1 MPAKTRMRFNL
12 KLLLLLV
19 TLCAIILAWNQVRQR
34 TIAAQSQSLANGA
47 NYREL
52 VPETENRHSSL
63 YLDGVGVTHAVLA
76 GPEGYA
82 ALRKRLDA
90 SNQITGLTFTSTDAF
105 RLFDARE
112 FPNLNSL
119 TLRDLDYT
127 TISLSSITPL
137 KRLQRL
143 EIEAY
148 KTSAI
153 PILATLPE
161 MPRPIHL
168 DLRTDKLDSFDGFPQ
183 LKGVTKL
190 VLNVQTSAAEMQ
202 MLQERLPACDI
213 HYDTE

>member
-1 MPAKTRMRFNL
+1 MRFNL

-19 TLCAIILAWNQVRQR
+19 TLCAVILAWNQVRQR
-34 TIAAQSQSLANGA
+34 TIVAQTQSLANSG
-47 NYREL
+47 YHMEY
-52 VPETENRHSSL
+52 VPEAENRHSSF
-63 YLDGVGVTHAVLA
+63 YIDGVGAVTQAVLR

-90 SNQITGLTFTSTDAF
+90 FDQIKELTFTSTDAF
-105 RLFDARE
+105 AFFDARE
-112 FPNLNSL
+112 FPNLKSL

-127 TISLSSITPL
+127 TISLSSITLL

-143 EIEAY
+143 EIQAY
-148 KTSAI
+148 KSSPI

-161 MPRPIHL
+161 MPRPIQLH
-168 DLRTDKLDSFDGFPQ
+168 LRTDKLDSFDDFPQ

-190 VLNVQTSAAEMQ
+190 VLNVQTSSAEMQ
-202 MLQERLPACDI
+202 ILRERLPGCDI